1 MSASLKAPSLADIGY
16 KLWGP
21 RWAEPM
27 AAALQITDK
36 EVIEWDAKPEK
47 IRPHL
52 EDQLKAIAANRVK
65 EIHRLVAQLDAT
77 GLKRGTTMDGIAV
90 PSAESIKS
98 YGAAPEPLPEAGGFL
113 GDISSIEGYHP
124 QPSIPTV

>member
-98 YGAAPEPLPEAGGFL
+98 YSAAPKRLPEL
-113 GDISSIEGYHP
+113 
-124 QPSIPTV
+124 TVF